1 MDRAIQ
7 VEGLVKKFGETTALA
22 GVDFSARRGSVLGLL
37 GPNGAGKTTAVQVL
51 ATLLRPDA
59 GRVEVLGLDVV
70 AEPAAV
76 RARIGLTGQYAAVDE
91 LLSGRQ
97 NMMLVGRL
105 LDLPRREARSRAD
118 ELLAAFG
125 LADAAG
131 RRAKTY
137 SGGMR
142 RRLDLAVSLIGRPE
156 VLFLDE
162 PTTGLDPR
170 YRNEVLDRIRTLAA
184 GGVTVLLT
192 TQYLEEAEQLAD
204 ELVVIDRGRVIGAG
218 TPAALK
224 AEVGGQRLHVRPL
237 HRSDLVAIAAVVAE
251 QSGGIAP
258 AIDATGEVV
267 VTSADPSMLHRVG
280 THLEADRLPVA
291 ELGLRLPS
299 LDDVFLTLTGHPAE
313 DQVSSAN
320 GASSEKPASSENLTE
335 DAA

>member
-1 MDRAIQ
+1 MDCAIR
-7 VEGLVKKFGETTALA
+7 VEGLVKMFGATMALA
-22 GVDFSARRGSVLGLL
+22 GVDFTVRRGGVLGLL
-37 GPNGAGKTTAVQVL
+37 GPNGAGKTTAVQIL

-70 AEPAAV
+70 TEPAAV

-91 LLSGRQ
+91 SLSGRH

-105 LDLPRREARSRAD
+105 LGLSSAEASARAD
-118 ELLAAFG
+118 RLLDSFG

-142 RRLDLAVSLIGRPE
+142 RRLDLAVSLIGRPD

-170 YRNEVLDRIRTLAA
+170 YRNEVLDQVRVLAA
-184 GGVTVLLT
+184 EGVTVLLT
-192 TQYLEEAEQLAD
+192 TQYLDEAEQLAD
-204 ELVVIDRGRVIGAG
+204 ELVVIDHGKVIGAG

-237 HRSDLVAIAAVVAE
+237 RPADLVPIAAVVAD

-258 AIDATGEVV
+258 VIDATGEVV
-267 VTSADPSMLHRVG
+267 VTSADAAMLHRVSAR
-280 THLEADRLPVA
+280 LEADRLPVA

-299 LDDVFLTLTGHPAE
+299 LDDVFLTLTGQPAE
-313 DQVSSAN
+313 SPTTTDHSA
-320 GASSEKPASSENLTE
+320 GTAAAADSLKE

>member
-1 MDRAIQ
+1 MDCAIR
-7 VEGLVKKFGETTALA
+7 VEGLVKSFGATRALA
-22 GVDFSARRGSVLGLL
+22 GVDFTVRRGGVLGLL
-37 GPNGAGKTTAVQVL
+37 GPNGAGKTTAVQIL

-91 LLSGRQ
+91 SLSGRH

-105 LDLPRREARSRAD
+105 LGLSRTEAGARAD
-118 ELLAAFG
+118 RLLDSFG
-125 LADAAG
+125 LADAAR

-142 RRLDLAVSLIGRPE
+142 RRLDLAVSLIGRPD

-170 YRNEVLDRIRTLAA
+170 YRNEVLDQVRVLAA
-184 GGVTVLLT
+184 EGVTVLLT
-192 TQYLEEAEQLAD
+192 TQYLDEAEQLAD
-204 ELVVIDRGRVIGAG
+204 ELVVIDHGRVIGAG

-237 HRSDLVAIAAVVAE
+237 RRADLVPIAAVVAD

-267 VTSADPSMLHRVG
+267 VTSADAAMLHRVSAR
-280 THLEADRLPVA
+280 LEADHLAVA

-299 LDDVFLTLTGHPAE
+299 LDDVFLTLTGQPATTDDHAGADTPAE
-313 DQVSSAN
+313 RVA
-320 GASSEKPASSENLTE
+320 KE

>member
-1 MDRAIQ
+1 MDCAIR
-7 VEGLVKKFGETTALA
+7 VEGLVKSFGATTALA
-22 GVDFSARRGSVLGLL
+22 GVDFTVRQGGVLGLL
-37 GPNGAGKTTAVQVL
+37 GPNGAGKTTAVQIM

-70 AEPAAV
+70 AEPAEV

-91 LLSGRQ
+91 SLSGRH

-105 LDLPRREARSRAD
+105 LGLPRNEARARAD
-118 ELLAAFG
+118 RLLDSFG
-125 LADAAG
+125 LTDAAG

-142 RRLDLAVSLIGRPE
+142 RRLDLAVSLIGRPD

-170 YRNEVLDRIRTLAA
+170 YRNEVLDQVRVLAA
-184 GGVTVLLT
+184 EGVTVLLT
-192 TQYLEEAEQLAD
+192 TQYLDEAEQLAD
-204 ELVVIDRGRVIGAG
+204 ELVVIDHGRVIGAG

-237 HRSDLVAIAAVVAE
+237 RRADLVAIAAVVAE

-258 AIDATGEVV
+258 AIDATGELVV
-267 VTSADPSMLHRVG
+267 SSADAAMLHRVG
-280 THLEADRLPVA
+280 AHLEADRLAVA

-299 LDDVFLTLTGHPAE
+299 LDDVFLTLTGQPAE
-313 DQVSSAN
+313 SPTADSPNEQAP
-320 GASSEKPASSENLTE
+320 KE

>member
-1 MDRAIQ
+1 MDCAIR
-7 VEGLVKKFGETTALA
+7 VEGLVKSFGATRALA
-22 GVDFSARRGSVLGLL
+22 GVDFTVRRGGVLGLL
-37 GPNGAGKTTAVQVL
+37 GPNGAGKTTAVQIL

-91 LLSGRQ
+91 SLSGRH

-105 LDLPRREARSRAD
+105 LGLSRAEAGARAD
-118 ELLAAFG
+118 RLLDSFG
-125 LADAAG
+125 LAGAAR

-142 RRLDLAVSLIGRPE
+142 RRLDLAVSLIGRPD

-170 YRNEVLDRIRTLAA
+170 YRNEVLDQVRVLAA
-184 GGVTVLLT
+184 EGVTVLLT
-192 TQYLEEAEQLAD
+192 TQYLDEAEQLAD
-204 ELVVIDRGRVIGAG
+204 ELVVIDHGRVIGAG

-237 HRSDLVAIAAVVAE
+237 RRSDLVPIAAVVAD

-267 VTSADPSMLHRVG
+267 VTSADAAMLHRVSAR
-280 THLEADRLPVA
+280 LEADHLAVA

-299 LDDVFLTLTGHPAE
+299 LDDVFLTLTGQPATTDDHTGADTPAE
-313 DQVSSAN
+313 RVA
-320 GASSEKPASSENLTE
+320 KE

>member
-22 GVDFSARRGSVLGLL
+22 GVDFAARRGSVLGLL

-70 AEPAAV
+70 AEPAAI

-105 LDLPRREARSRAD
+105 LDLPRREAGTRAD

-142 RRLDLAVSLIGRPE
+142 RRLDLAVSLIGRPD

-170 YRNEVLDRIRTLAA
+170 YRNEVLDRVRTLAA
-184 GGVTVLLT
+184 DGVTVLLT
-192 TQYLEEAEQLAD
+192 TQYLEEAEQLAE

-237 HRSDLVAIAAVVAE
+237 RRRDLVAIAAVVAE

-258 AIDATGEVV
+258 AIDATGEIV

-313 DQVSSAN
+313 D
-320 GASSEKPASSENLTE
+320 GAPAVGGETVRE

>member
-1 MDRAIQ
+1 MDCAIQ
-7 VEGLVKKFGETTALA
+7 VEGLVKKFGDTTALA
-22 GVDFSARRGSVLGLL
+22 GVDFTARRGSVLGLL

-105 LDLPRREARSRAD
+105 LDLPRRAARARTD
-118 ELLAAFG
+118 ELLTAFG

-142 RRLDLAVSLIGRPE
+142 RRLDLAVSLIGHPD

-170 YRNEVLDRIRTLAA
+170 YRNEVLDRVRALAA
-184 GGVTVLLT
+184 DGVTVLLT

-224 AEVGGQRLHVRPL
+224 AEVGGPRLHVRPL
-237 HRSDLVAIAAVVAE
+237 HRRDLVAIAAVVAE

-267 VTSADPSMLHRVG
+267 VTSADASMLHRVG

-313 DQVSSAN
+313 DAT
-320 GASSEKPASSENLTE
+320 SENVTE